1 MVFPAAGSLPRHP
14 SQLYEAG
21 LEGVVLFLLIW
32 VYSAR
37 PRSLGR
43 VSGLFLVAYAVMRFA
58 VELFR
63 APDAHLGTVA
73 LEWVTMGQL
82 LSLPVALAGFWL
94 LLRAQAKPDK
104 PPR

>member
-1 MVFPAAGSLPRHP
+1 
-14 SQLYEAG
+14 
-21 LEGVVLFLLIW
+21 
-32 VYSAR
+32 
-37 PRSLGR
+37 
-43 VSGLFLVAYAVMRFA
+43 
-58 VELFR
+58 VEFFR
-63 APDAHLGTVA
+63 EPDAHLGTVA